1 MSFSACDIPS
11 RAKGAALAHY
21 RAIERDDP
29 LRQDAEDFVAH
40 VYERQFAA
48 KLRTFMPTILGFF
61 DDDNHLR
68 ACLGVRFAAREPLFL
83 EQYLSSPVQT
93 YIATHTHLQVSR
105 ADLLEV
111 GGFASHHPGDA
122 RQVIRF
128 LAPRLKA
135 VGIHWVVFS
144 ATRQIHNAFQRMGL
158 TPVVLADA
166 NKALLH
172 ADGTDWGTYY
182 DAHPHVLLGDVD
194 SGCDFFERRAQRRT
208 QPVAADVAMSQICEG
223 FA

>member
-1 MSFSACDIPS
+1 MSFPACDIPS
-11 RAKGAALAHY
+11 RANGAALAHY

-29 LRQDAEDFVAH
+29 LRQDAEDFVSH
-40 VYERQFAA
+40 VYRRKFAA
-48 KLRTFMPTILGFF
+48 NLRTFMPTILGFF
-61 DDDNHLR
+61 DGDNHLR
-68 ACLGVRFAAREPLFL
+68 ACLGIRFAAREPLFV
-83 EQYLSSPVQT
+83 EQYLDAPVQT
-93 YIATHTHLQVSR
+93 YITRHTGLSVRR

-111 GGFASHHPGDA
+111 GNFASHHPGDA

-158 TPVVLADA
+158 TPVVLAEAD
-166 NKALLH
+166 KSLLQY
-172 ADGTDWGTYY
+172 DGTDWGSYY

-194 SGCDFFERRAQRRT
+194 SGCDFLERRAQRRG
-208 QPVAADVAMSQICEG
+208 QLASADAVIDQVCEG
-223 FA
+223 SA